1 MIVSAFLLAE
11 IEVVKDV
18 MAEVVLTEKQK
29 RLVDYFIE
37 TGNQTEAAIKAGY
50 SKKNARFI
58 ASKTL
63 DLPYVKAFLEKRL
76 KEIEENRIA
85 KAKEVL
91 EFLTSSMRGEIE
103 EEIPVVEGCGKG
115 VSKARIIRKHI
126 SARDRLRAAE
136 MLMKRHGL
144 LLSDIER
151 EEKQARTDALKKE
164 SQQDETSEGVV
175 IAGEGELLE

>member
-1 MIVSAFLLAE
+1 MIVSAFLLTE
-11 IEVVKDV
+11 TEVVKDV
-18 MAEVVLTEKQK
+18 MAEVELTEKQK

-85 KAKEVL
+85 KAKEVM
-91 EFLTSSMRGEIE
+91 EFLTSSMRGEIKE
-103 EEIPVVEGCGKG
+103 EVVVVEGTGDGCSEAKT
-115 VSKARIIRKHI
+115 I
-126 SARDRLRAAE
+126 
-136 MLMKRHGL
+136 
-144 LLSDIER
+144 
-151 EEKQARTDALKKE
+151 EKQIGANDRIKAAVQLAKRYGLDRPEDA
-164 SQQDETSEGVV
+164 D
-175 IAGEGELLE
+175 GEAHITFKFERGGDDGN

>member
-11 IEVVKDV
+11 TEVVKDV
-18 MAEVVLTEKQK
+18 MAEVELTEKQK

-85 KAKEVL
+85 KAKEVM
-91 EFLTSSMRGEIE
+91 SSMRGEIKE
-103 EEIPVVEGCGKG
+103 EGVVVEGTGDGC
-115 VSKARIIRKHI
+115 SKAKTI
-126 SARDRLRAAE
+126 
-136 MLMKRHGL
+136 
-144 LLSDIER
+144 
-151 EEKQARTDALKKE
+151 EKQIEANDRIKAAVQLAKRYGLDRPEDA
-164 SQQDETSEGVV
+164 D
-175 IAGEGELLE
+175 GEAHITFKFERGGEDGD

>member
-11 IEVVKDV
+11 TEVVKDV

-76 KEIEENRIA
+76 KKIE
-85 KAKEVL
+85 
-91 EFLTSSMRGEIE
+91 
-103 EEIPVVEGCGKG
+103 
-115 VSKARIIRKHI
+115 
-126 SARDRLRAAE
+126 
-136 MLMKRHGL
+136 
-144 LLSDIER
+144 
-151 EEKQARTDALKKE
+151 
-164 SQQDETSEGVV
+164 
-175 IAGEGELLE
+175 

>member
-11 IEVVKDV
+11 TEVVKDV
-18 MAEVVLTEKQK
+18 MAEVELTEKQK

-85 KAKEVL
+85 KAKEQIGANDRIKAAVQL
-91 EFLTSSMRGEIE
+91 AKRYGLDRPEDADGEAHITFKFERG
-103 EEIPVVEGCGKG
+103 GDDGN
-115 VSKARIIRKHI
+115 
-126 SARDRLRAAE
+126 
-136 MLMKRHGL
+136 
-144 LLSDIER
+144 
-151 EEKQARTDALKKE
+151 
-164 SQQDETSEGVV
+164 
-175 IAGEGELLE
+175 